1 MKRYRFLGFFIDTT
15 RNIFRA
21 DMPPAMK
28 ERMKQEE
35 RSRFEARYGA
45 HNSDAK
51 FERWLSIPKPPIS
64 VVGEHT
70 HLLEDIERAYVAGG
84 LYSAL
89 TGACCLGERIFNQII
104 LRTRE
109 SFKGHPHYKHVYRHG
124 SINDWDL
131 GIDTLKQWEVITDDT
146 EKKYRRLHTLRN
158 ETVHFQDKEQDL
170 EPMAKEGI
178 ELINGI
184 VTDLFCIGPENKFIS
199 WCEVPGE
206 MYLRKEYET
215 VPFVKE
221 FYFPSAVL
229 VGYKHTIANTPG
241 LKMIVQDNN
250 EYPDADISDAEFV
263 RLRREYTSK

>member
-1 MKRYRFLGFFIDTT
+1 MKRYRFLGCHIDAS

-21 DMPPAMK
+21 NVHDAVKKKLVEDEMK
-28 ERMKQEE
+28 Y
-35 RSRFEARYGA
+35 FESKYGT
-45 HNSDAK
+45 HNSKEK
-51 FERWLSIPKPPIS
+51 FERWLSMPKPVLS
-64 VVGEHT
+64 VVGEHS
-70 HLLEDIERAYVAGG
+70 HLLEDIERADVAGG

-184 VTDLFCIGPENKFIS
+184 VTDL
-199 WCEVPGE
+199 V
-206 MYLRKEYET
+206 
-215 VPFVKE
+215 
-221 FYFPSAVL
+221 
-229 VGYKHTIANTPG
+229 
-241 LKMIVQDNN
+241 
-250 EYPDADISDAEFV
+250 
-263 RLRREYTSK
+263 